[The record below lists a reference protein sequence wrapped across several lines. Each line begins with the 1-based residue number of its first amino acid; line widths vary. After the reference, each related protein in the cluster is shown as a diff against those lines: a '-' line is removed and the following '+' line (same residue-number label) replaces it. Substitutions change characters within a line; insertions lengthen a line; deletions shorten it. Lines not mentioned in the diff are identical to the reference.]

1 MNPHMEKILEKM
13 YEVVKK
19 NKQASIAVFAAEL
32 GFSPRTVSEYM
43 DMLPIKYKD
52 VAITYINRKKYAV
65 LKK

>member
-1 MNPHMEKILEKM
+1 MNTYIEKVLEKM

-19 NKQASIAVFAAEL
+19 YKQATIAVFAAEL
-32 GFSPRTVSEYM
+32 GFAPRTISEYM

-52 VAITYINRKKYAV
+52 VQIVYINRKKYAI

>member
-1 MNPHMEKILEKM
+1 MNTYMEKILEKM

-19 NKQASIAVFAAEL
+19 HKQVSIAIFAAEL
-32 GFSPRTVSEYM
+32 GFSPRTVTEYM

-52 VAITYINRKKYAV
+52 VQIVYINRKKYAI

>member
-1 MNPHMEKILEKM
+1 MSTHIEKVLERM

-19 NKQASIAVFAAEL
+19 YKQASIAIFATEL

-43 DMLPIKYKD
+43 DMLPIRYKD
-52 VAITYINRKKYAV
+52 VQITYINKKKYAV

>member
-1 MNPHMEKILEKM
+1 M

-19 NKQASIAVFAAEL
+19 YKQATIAVFAAEL
-32 GFSPRTVSEYM
+32 GFAPRTISEYM

-52 VAITYINRKKYAV
+52 VQIVYINRKKYAI

>member
-1 MNPHMEKILEKM
+1 MSTHIEKVLERM

-19 NKQASIAVFAAEL
+19 YKQASIATFAAEL

-52 VAITYINRKKYAV
+52 VQIAYINKKKYAI